1 MSQEENPAIPD
12 DSKEDQQSSNDWE
25 HVPSQEEGFRDES
38 QGEVPTYTTLVPAE
52 VSQYDISMSSQPGT
66 SSQYQSHDESIGD
79 LINEVLKEDSGV
91 LKEDSGDATSFSAL
105 DISSKSHSHEESQT
119 SEEEAAQAS
128 YYEVFGASVMDA
140 LEQKG

>member
-1 MSQEENPAIPD
+1 MSQEEDLALHD
-12 DSKEDQQSSNDWE
+12 DSEEDQQSSNEWE

-38 QGEVPTYTTLVPAE
+38 QGDEPTYTTLLPAE
-52 VSQYDISMSSQPGT
+52 LSQYDFSMSSQPGT

-79 LINEVLKEDSGV
+79 LIDEVLKEDSGV

-128 YYEVFGASVMDA
+128 YEVFGASVMDA